1 MIPYSRPKRSDLYT
15 LSKNKLPEN
24 RTLHSGTYLYSPHM
38 AVLPSPPG
46 GKTHTQTSVQSFG
59 QGNKKIWIPSK
70 QKYLEF
76 DIKEPLQDLK
86 LTAEVK
92 IESDALWCSGKVRN
106 YELMKRTKF

>member
-1 MIPYSRPKRSDLYT
+1 MKTIPFT
-15 LSKNKLPEN
+15 AA
-24 RTLHSGTYLYSPHM
+24 HTYIAHLWQYP
-38 AVLPSPPG
+38 PPPPPG

>member
-1 MIPYSRPKRSDLYT
+1 MA
-15 LSKNKLPEN
+15 
-24 RTLHSGTYLYSPHM
+24 HTYIAHIWQY
-38 AVLPSPPG
+38 PPPRG

-106 YELMKRTKF
+106 YGLMKRTKF